1 MHSQVEGKKWMNKNE
16 MNSIVIKRDL
26 RVPLQTETKTK
37 LLRKALCRLT
47 VQNGG
52 VFSTCEIVS

>member
-1 MHSQVEGKKWMNKNE
+1 MNKNE

>member
-1 MHSQVEGKKWMNKNE
+1 MNKNE
-16 MNSIVIKRDL
+16 MNSIVIKRHL
-26 RVPLQTETKTK
+26 RVPLQMEAKTE
-37 LLRKALCRLT
+37 LLRRGLCWLT